1 MAEEEF
7 DDVNEMLR
15 KFLAGGTDFDMST
28 FAAAAGLPQDP
39 AALSALM
46 AQLRNAMQH
55 GSDGISEQMARDNA
69 TAVASE
75 GSHATS
81 AADTTALTAALGLAA
96 LWVDEATTVPPLSTI
111 PTLMTRPEWARAA
124 LPAWIQFAEP
134 VAQSISR
141 AAETAITRQMGIQP
155 GDDADPN
162 MSSALPAMRKVTGTL
177 FSVQLG
183 HVVGQLAREVVSG
196 GDIGLPL
203 ISGSHDHDV
212 RAVLVPQNVAEF
224 ATDLGVSVDEVR
236 LYLAAREIAHAR
248 LFRHAQWLKSHV
260 VAAITDYA
268 RGIHIDSDRIAE
280 ALEGIDPANPSEIQ
294 RLMANGS
301 LIPPRTD
308 EQQHALG
315 RIETMLALI
324 EGWVD
329 TVVADATVRLPGG
342 TAIAEMV
349 RRRRAAGGPA
359 EKAMAGLVGLE
370 IRPRRLREAAA
381 LWRAVT
387 DASGIEARDALW
399 DHPDLVPTDS
409 DIDYPAALHARMSA
423 GAAATDDIDSELR
436 AMLDDGVDE

>member
-1 MAEEEF
+1 MADEEF
-7 DDVNEMLR
+7 DDINEMLR
-15 KFLAGGTDFDMST
+15 KFLAGGTDFDMAK

-39 AALSALM
+39 AALSALL
-46 AQLRNAMQH
+46 AQLRNAVQN

-75 GSHATS
+75 GSRETPS
-81 AADTTALTAALGLAA
+81 EETTALTAAFGLAA
-96 LWVDEATTVPPLSTI
+96 LWIDEATTVPPLSTI
-111 PTLMTRPEWARAA
+111 PSLMTRPEWARAA

-134 VAQSISR
+134 VAESIAR
-141 AAETAITRQMGIQP
+141 ASETAISNQMGAQL
-155 GDDADPN
+155 GDDADPTV
-162 MSSALPAMRKVTGTL
+162 SSAMPAMRRVTGTL

-203 ISGSHDHDV
+203 VSGAHDHDV
-212 RAVLVPQNVAEF
+212 RAVMIPHNVAEF

-268 RGIHIDSDRIAE
+268 RGIHIDSERIAE

-301 LIPPRTD
+301 LIPPRTE

-329 TVVADATVRLPGG
+329 TVVADATVRLPGA

-387 DASGIEARDALW
+387 DAHGIEARDALW

-409 DIDYPAALHARMSA
+409 DIDYPAGLIARMGA
-423 GAAATDDIDSELR
+423 GAGATDEIDSELR